1 MLHGFT
7 VEELLTCVR
16 AGLAT
21 ATAKLSVEEV
31 GSLKRCQV
39 SVWPLTSMR
48 SNRPNGRIV
57 GGLEKVCPDG
67 QRACLGCRHCLHTR
81 GCLSVGGQRGAFGA
95 TNSVS
100 AVRNWQ
106 GRVWSTALAVILW
119 LIWLVLQLGSI
130 HAPWPTSAL
139 GGPRGIS
146 EPRSAAPEPMPWA
159 GFSLARH
166 ERVALVLAAVFSRT

>member
-1 MLHGFT
+1 
-7 VEELLTCVR
+7 
-16 AGLAT
+16 
-21 ATAKLSVEEV
+21 
-31 GSLKRCQV
+31 
-39 SVWPLTSMR
+39 
-48 SNRPNGRIV
+48 
-57 GGLEKVCPDG
+57 
-67 QRACLGCRHCLHTR
+67 
-81 GCLSVGGQRGAFGA
+81 
-95 TNSVS
+95 VS